1 MKNKADNPVANG
13 SGLAIHWKIL
23 IALVLGTGAGYLSTD
38 VSVGGV
44 TLVSVYDFGGQLFLY
59 ALKML
64 IVPLIAS
71 SIALGVAGF
80 GYTDLLGS
88 IGFKTGLFCVLTTT
102 TAILTGLV
110 MVNVFGATCCCAIVA
125 RLQGEELPR
134 LSRDGTG

>member
-13 SGLAIHWKIL
+13 SGLAIHWNIL

-44 TLVSVYDFGGQLFLY
+44 TLVSVYDFGGQLFLN

-71 SIALGVAGF
+71 SIALGVAGR
-80 GYTDLLGS
+80 GLGE
-88 IGFKTGLFCVLTTT
+88 IPKI
-102 TAILTGLV
+102 IL
-110 MVNVFGATCCCAIVA
+110 GAVPQNIVA